1 MDSKKPHYRV
11 SLSEQALNH
20 EKLMRAIVKNLADTP
35 MVLKGGTALYL
46 GYGLNR
52 FSEDLDFDCHKK
64 INLLGRVKSAIPNG
78 IILNDIHI
86 KKDTDSVGRYMVR
99 YATKDNKEEQ
109 TLKLEISYRD
119 APKESEVNV
128 IEGMRIAKIERI
140 IDNKLCA
147 CFDGEHTRTKARDL
161 FDLHFLAKHYEEHFN
176 LDLAS
181 RLKDFSKD
189 PDKLVSD
196 YLVDVKLDALLNQI
210 MDLEETALELVVMA
224 QLIHKKLE
232 KQSHS
237 LNALQEQ
244 QGYSNNDNSLD
255 NSNENTYTPK
265 RRR

>member
-147 CFDGEHTRTKARDL
+147 CFDGEHI
-161 FDLHFLAKHYEEHFN
+161 LAKHYKEHFN

-181 RLKDFSKD
+181 RLKEFSKD

-210 MDLEETALELVVMA
+210 MDLEETALELGVMA

-265 RRR
+265 RKR